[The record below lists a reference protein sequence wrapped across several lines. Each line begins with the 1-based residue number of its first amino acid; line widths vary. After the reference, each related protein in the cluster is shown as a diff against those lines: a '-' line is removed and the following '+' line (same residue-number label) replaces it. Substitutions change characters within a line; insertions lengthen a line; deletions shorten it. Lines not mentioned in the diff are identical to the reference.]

1 MADFISTWA
10 AAIAQFEGFNASGSR
25 PARNNNPGDLKFAGQ
40 PGAVGTDPAGFAI
53 FPDPGT
59 GWTALYNQLN
69 AYVSNFPGY
78 SILQIMAHY
87 LGQSTATSDA
97 QGNAYT
103 YANFVASALGVDVS
117 ATLGALAAGVA
128 SAVGAPAAS
137 VVVDDSGGGVVV
149 DPNATAAAPPDQGQ
163 MLLLVF
169 GAGVAFWFL
178 ARSMGW

>member
-1 MADFISTWA
+1 LADFISTWG
-10 AAIAQFEGFNASGSR
+10 AAIAQFEGFNTPGSR
-25 PARNNNPGDLKFAGQ
+25 PARNNNPGDLKQAGQ
-40 PGAVGTDPAGFAI
+40 PGAVGTDPQGFAI

-69 AYVSNFPGY
+69 AYVNEFPSY

-87 LGQSTATSDA
+87 LGQSTATVDA
-97 QGNAYT
+97 QGSAFT

-128 SAVGAPAAS
+128 AAVGVPAAS
-137 VVVDDSGGGVVV
+137 DNSGNVVAA
-149 DPNATAAAPPDQGQ
+149 DPNAPAAAPPDQGQ